1 MSELTVGE
9 IVDLVQGRF
18 SGDRQKRIEGVGPLA
33 DAGPDDLSFL
43 SNPKYETHLQTT
55 RAGAI
60 LVSQKIEGSSD
71 RWIRV
76 PNPYLAFSAV
86 MRRWF
91 SAIPVPSG
99 ISENASIADSAVMG
113 TEVGIGPF
121 VTIGERVEI
130 GDGVKI
136 LAGSV
141 IGDDSK
147 IGPGTLI
154 YPNVTLYHGSVI
166 GRDCIVHAGAVVG
179 SDGYGFATEGGRHH
193 KIPQIGT
200 VRIGDEVEIGA
211 GTTIDRAVLGE
222 TVIGDGTKIDNLVQI
237 GHNVRIGRNCLIVAQ
252 VGIAG
257 STEIGDGCV
266 FGGHSGAA
274 GHLKIGAG
282 VQVAAS
288 SAVMKNFDGPVT
300 LGGVPAR
307 PLSEHLRVEAAA
319 RKLPELLQ
327 RVRHLE
333 NVIKEIEAGGGP
345 VRK

>member
-1 MSELTVGE
+1 MSELTLGE

-18 SGDRQKRIEGVGPLA
+18 SGDRQKRIEGVKPLA
-33 DAGPDDLSFL
+33 DAGPDELSFL
-43 SNPKYETHLQTT
+43 SNPRYETHLGTT

-60 LVSQKIEGSSD
+60 LVSQEMEGSSD
-71 RWIRV
+71 RWIHV
-76 PNPYLAFSAV
+76 ANPYLAFSVV

-91 SAIPVPSG
+91 MAIPVPSG
-99 ISENASIADSAVMG
+99 ISEHASVADSAVMG
-113 TEVGIGPF
+113 ADVGIGPF
-121 VTIGERVEI
+121 VTIGERVEV

-147 IGPGTLI
+147 IGAGTLI
-154 YPNVTLYHGSVI
+154 YANVTLYHGSVI
-166 GRDCIVHAGAVVG
+166 GRDCILHAGAVIG
-179 SDGYGFATEGGRHH
+179 SDGYGYATEAGKHY

-222 TVIGDGTKIDNLVQI
+222 TVIGEGTKIDNLVQI

-266 FGGHSGAA
+266 FAGRSGAA
-274 GHLKIGAG
+274 GHLKIGPG
-282 VQVAAS
+282 VQVGAT
-288 SAVMKNFDGPVT
+288 SAVMKDVEGPAIV
-300 LGGVPAR
+300 GGFPAR
-307 PLSEHLRVEAAA
+307 PLREYLRAEAAV
-319 RKLPELLQ
+319 RKLPELLK

-333 NVIKEIEAGGGP
+333 DVIKEIEAGPGP
-345 VRK
+345 ARK

>member
-9 IVDLVQGRF
+9 IVDLVAGGF
-18 SGDRQKRIEGVGPLA
+18 SGDRHKRIEGVKSLA
-33 DAGPDDLSFL
+33 EAGPEDLSFL
-43 SNPKYETHLQTT
+43 SNPRYENHLETT

-76 PNPYLAFSAV
+76 PNPYLAFSVV

-91 SAIPVPSG
+91 NAIPVPSG
-99 ISENASIADSAVMG
+99 ISGLASVADSAV
-113 TEVGIGPF
+113 VGSDVGLGPF
-121 VTIGERVEI
+121 VTIGERVEL

-141 IGDDSK
+141 IGDDSR
-147 IGPGTLI
+147 IGHGTLI
-154 YPNVTLYHGSVI
+154 YSNVTVYHGSVI
-166 GRDCIVHAGAVVG
+166 GNDCIVHAGAVIG
-179 SDGYGFATEGGRHH
+179 SDGYGYATEAGKHH

-222 TVIGDGTKIDNLVQI
+222 TVIGDGTKIDNLVQV
-237 GHNVRIGRNCLIVAQ
+237 GHNVRIGRNCLLVAQ
-252 VGIAG
+252 TGIAG
-257 STEIGDGCV
+257 STDIGDGCV
-266 FGGHSGAA
+266 FGGQGGAA

-288 SAVMKNFDGPVT
+288 SAVMKDFEGPAI
-300 LGGVPAR
+300 LGGKPAR
-307 PLSEHLRVEAAA
+307 PLREHLRAEAAV

-333 NVIKEIEAGGGP
+333 NVIKEMESAAGP
-345 VRK
+345 SRK

>member
-9 IVDLVQGRF
+9 IVDLVEGRF
-18 SGDRQKRIEGVGPLA
+18 SGDRQKRIEGVKALA
-33 DAGPDDLSFL
+33 EAGPDDLSFL
-43 SNPKYETHLQTT
+43 SKPKYETQLETT

-60 LVSQKIEGSSD
+60 LVSEKIEGSSD

-91 SAIPVPSG
+91 SVIPVPFG
-99 ISENASIADSAVMG
+99 ISEDASIAASAVLG
-113 TEVGIGPF
+113 TGVGIGPF

-130 GDGVKI
+130 GDSVKI

-154 YPNVTLYHGSVI
+154 YPNVTLYHESVI
-166 GRDCIVHAGAVVG
+166 GRDCIVHAGAVIG
-179 SDGYGFATEGGRHH
+179 SDGYGFATEGGKHH

-200 VRIGDEVEIGA
+200 VRIGDEVEVGA

-237 GHNVRIGRNCLIVAQ
+237 GHNVRIGRHCLIVAQ

-266 FGGHSGAA
+266 FGGQAGAA

-288 SAVMKNFDGPVT
+288 SAVMKDFDGPAT
-300 LGGVPAR
+300 IGGVPAR
-307 PLSEHLRVEAAA
+307 PLREHLRLEAAA
-319 RKLPELLQ
+319 RKLPELLE

-333 NVIKEIEAGGGP
+333 SVIKEIEAGGGP
-345 VRK
+345 ARK

>member
-9 IVDLVQGRF
+9 IVDLVEGRF
-18 SGDRQKRIEGVGPLA
+18 SGDRQKRIEGVKPLA
-33 DAGPDDLSFL
+33 DAGPDELSFL
-43 SNPKYETHLQTT
+43 SNPKYDTHLETT

-60 LVSQKIEGSSD
+60 LVSQKTEGSSD

-76 PNPYLAFSAV
+76 PNPYLAFAAV

-91 SAIPVPSG
+91 SAIPVPCG
-99 ISENASIADSAVMG
+99 ISENASIAGSAVMG
-113 TEVGIGPF
+113 TDVGIGPF

-166 GRDCIVHAGAVVG
+166 GRDCIVHSGAVIG
-179 SDGYGFATEGGRHH
+179 SDGYGFATEGGKHH

-222 TVIGDGTKIDNLVQI
+222 TVIDDGTKIDNLVQI

-266 FGGHSGAA
+266 FGGRAGAA
-274 GHLKIGAG
+274 GHLKIGPG
-282 VQVAAS
+282 VQVAATS
-288 SAVMKNFDGPVT
+288 VVMKDLDGPAT
-300 LGGVPAR
+300 LGGIPAR
-307 PLSEHLRVEAAA
+307 PLSEHLRVEAAG
-319 RKLPELLQ
+319 RKLPELLK

-333 NVIKEIEAGGGP
+333 SVIKEMEAGGGP
-345 VRK
+345 ARK

>member
-9 IVDLVQGRF
+9 IVDLVEGRF
-18 SGDRQKRIEGVGPLA
+18 SGDRQKRIEGVKPLA

-43 SNPKYETHLQTT
+43 SNPKYETHLETT
-55 RAGAI
+55 QAGAI
-60 LVSQKIEGSSD
+60 LVSHALEGASA

-99 ISENASIADSAVMG
+99 IAGNASIARSAVMG
-113 TEVGIGPF
+113 TDVGIGPF

-141 IGDDSK
+141 IGDDSR

-166 GRDCIVHAGAVVG
+166 GRDCIVHAGAVIG
-179 SDGYGFATEGGRHH
+179 SDGYGFATEGGKHH

-211 GTTIDRAVLGE
+211 CTTIDRAVLGE
-222 TVIGDGTKIDNLVQI
+222 TVIEDGTKIDNLVQI

-257 STEIGDGCV
+257 STEIGDGCM
-266 FGGHSGAA
+266 FAGRSGAA
-274 GHLKIGAG
+274 GHLKIGPG
-282 VQVAAS
+282 VQVGAT
-288 SAVMKNFDGPVT
+288 SAVMKDVQGPAIV
-300 LGGVPAR
+300 GGFPAR
-307 PLSEHLRVEAAA
+307 PLREYLRAEAAL
-319 RKLPELLQ
+319 RKLPDLLQ

-333 NVIKEIEAGGGP
+333 NVIKEMEAGSGP
-345 VRK
+345 ARK